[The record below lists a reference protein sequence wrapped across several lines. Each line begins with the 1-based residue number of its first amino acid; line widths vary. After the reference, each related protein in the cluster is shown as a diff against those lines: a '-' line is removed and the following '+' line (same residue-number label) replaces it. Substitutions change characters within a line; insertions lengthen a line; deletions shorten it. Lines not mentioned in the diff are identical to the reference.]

1 MKKNLFLVVLFLF
14 PIFTYGELFLEITKG
29 SEDPYRVAMIPFEG
43 NSRVSKQLNDIMR
56 NDLIR
61 TGEFSIL
68 DEELLLPVKII
79 NDELV
84 FSDWKLLGI
93 DYLVTGTIANANN
106 SLDISYEIFDIHKKR
121 KVRSS
126 KVFGIPNQ
134 IRQLAHYTSDGI
146 YESITGIKGI
156 AATRLLYVNEVK
168 DSRFISIY
176 KLMLADS
183 DGANEKV
190 LLSSSE
196 PIISPSWSP
205 DGKRVAYVSFET
217 GIAKVFIQEIA
228 SGKREAVLS
237 QDTQISSPSWSPDGK
252 YLSLTLYQDG
262 NAEIYILRLR
272 DRTLTRMTNQFA
284 IDTESSWSPKGNKIL
299 FTSGRSGS
307 PQIYELDLRKL
318 NPKAKRISF
327 EGTYN
332 AKASYLPN
340 EEGVIFVHR
349 SNDGLFHI
357 ALKYKRENFIRVLTE
372 AKMDESPSV
381 APNGNMVIYGIKEN
395 DLSMLAGFSLSGAKF
410 KLPAS
415 DGEVREPAWSNFL
428 LKKMI

>member
-1 MKKNLFLVVLFLF
+1 MKKNSLLIFLLLI
-14 PIFTYGELFLEITKG
+14 PIMSYGELFLEITKG
-29 SEDPYRVAMIPFEG
+29 SEDPYKVAIIPFEG
-43 NSRVSKQLNDIMR
+43 NTRVSKQLNNIVR

-79 NDELV
+79 NDELIY
-84 FSDWKLLGI
+84 SDWKLLGM
-93 DYLVTGTIANANN
+93 DYLVTGIITKANN
-106 SLDISYEIFDIHKKR
+106 SLDINYEIYDVHKKR

-134 IRQLAHYTSDGI
+134 IRQLGHYTSDGI

-156 AATRLLYVNEVK
+156 AATRILYVNEIK
-168 DSRFISIY
+168 DSQLTPTYR
-176 KLMLADS
+176 LMLADS
-183 DGANEKV
+183 DGANEKI

-205 DGKRVAYVSFET
+205 DGKSVAYVSFET
-217 GIAKVFIQEIA
+217 GMAKVYIQEIA

-237 QDTQISSPSWSPDGK
+237 KETQISSPSWSPDGK

-272 DRTLTRMTNQFA
+272 DRALTRMTNQFA

-318 NPKAKRISF
+318 NPKAKRVSF

-340 EEGVIFVHR
+340 EEGIIFVHR

-357 ALKYKRENFIRVLTE
+357 CLLYT
-372 AKMDESPSV
+372 SPSPRDRTRSRMPSS
-381 APNGNMVIYGIKEN
+381 A
-395 DLSMLAGFSLSGAKF
+395 
-410 KLPAS
+410 
-415 DGEVREPAWSNFL
+415 
-428 LKKMI
+428 

>member
-1 MKKNLFLVVLFLF
+1 MKKNLVLAAVLLF
-14 PIFTYGELFLEITKG
+14 PTLSYAELFLEITKG
-29 SEDPYRVAMIPFEG
+29 SEDPFKVAMIPFEG
-43 NSRVSKQLNDIMR
+43 NSRVSKQLNNIMR

-61 TGEFSIL
+61 TGEFAVL
-68 DEELLLPVKII
+68 DEELLLPVKMID
-79 NDELV
+79 DELV
-84 FSDWKLLGI
+84 FSDWKLLGM
-93 DYLVTGTIANANN
+93 DYLVTGKIVNENN
-106 SLDISYEIFDIHKKR
+106 SLDINYEIYDIHKKR

-156 AATRLLYVNEVK
+156 AATRLLYVNEIK
-168 DSRFISIY
+168 DSQLISRY

-183 DGANEKV
+183 DGANEKI

-237 QDTQISSPSWSPDGK
+237 KDTQISSPSWSPDGK

-284 IDTESSWSPKGNKIL
+284 IDTESSWSPRGNKIL

-340 EEGVIFVHR
+340 EEGIIFVHR

-357 ALKYKRENFIRVLTE
+357 ALKYKKENFIRVLTE

-381 APNGNMVIYGIKEN
+381 APNGNMVIYGIREEN
-395 DLSMLAGFSLSGAKF
+395 LSMLAGFSLSC
-410 KLPAS
+410 LLYTS
-415 DGEVREPAWSNFL
+415 DAADD
-428 LKKMI
+428 

>member
-1 MKKNLFLVVLFLF
+1 MKKNLFLAVLLLI
-14 PIFTYGELFLEITKG
+14 PIFSYGELFLEITKG
-29 SEDPYRVAMIPFEG
+29 SEDPYKVAITPFTG
-43 NSRVSKQLNDIMR
+43 NLKVSKQLNNIMR

-61 TGEFSIL
+61 TGEFEIL
-68 DEELLLPVKII
+68 DEELLLPVKIV

-84 FSDWKLLGI
+84 YSDWKFMGI
-93 DYLVTGTIANANN
+93 DYLVTGTIINSNN
-106 SLDISYEIFDIHKKR
+106 SLDINYEIYDIHKKK
-121 KVRSS
+121 KVRTS

-156 AATRLLYVNEVK
+156 AATRLLYVNEIK
-168 DSRFISIY
+168 DSQLNSSY

-183 DGANEKV
+183 DGANEKI

-205 DGKRVAYVSFET
+205 DGQRVAYVSFET
-217 GIAKVFIQEIA
+217 GIAKVFIQEIS
-228 SGKREAVLS
+228 SGKRETVLS
-237 QDTQISSPSWSPDGK
+237 KDSQISSPSWSPDGK

-340 EEGVIFVHR
+340 EEGIIFVHR
-349 SNDGLFHI
+349 SSDGLFHI
-357 ALKYKRENFIRVLTE
+357 ALKYKKENFIRILTE

-381 APNGNMVIYGIKEN
+381 APNGNMVIYGIKDG
-395 DLSMLAGFSLSGAKF
+395 DLSMLAGFSLSGARF

-415 DGEVREPAWSNFL
+415 NGEVREPAWSNFL
-428 LKKMI
+428 R

>member
-1 MKKNLFLVVLFLF
+1 MKNNLVLVALLLV
-14 PIFTYGELFLEITKG
+14 PVMGYGELFLEITKG
-29 SEDPYRVAMIPFEG
+29 SEDPYKVAMIPFEG
-43 NSRVSKQLNDIMR
+43 NSKVSKQVNNIMR

-68 DEELLLPVKII
+68 DEELLLPVKMID
-79 NDELV
+79 DELV
-84 FSDWKLLGI
+84 FSDWKLLGM
-93 DYLVTGTIANANN
+93 DYLVTGKIVNENN
-106 SLDISYEIFDIHKKR
+106 SLDINYEIYDIHKKR

-156 AATRLLYVNEVK
+156 AATRLLYVNEIK
-168 DSRFISIY
+168 DSKLVSEY

-183 DGANEKV
+183 DGANEKT

-205 DGKRVAYVSFET
+205 DGKKVAYVSFET

-228 SGKREAVLS
+228 SGNREAVLS
-237 QDTQISSPSWSPDGK
+237 KETQISSPSWSPDGK

-272 DRTLTRMTNQFA
+272 DKTLTRMTNQFA

-332 AKASYLPN
+332 AKASYLPK
-340 EEGVIFVHR
+340 EEGIIFVHR
-349 SNDGLFHI
+349 SDDGLFHI
-357 ALKYKRENFIRVLTE
+357 ALKYKRENFIRILTE

-381 APNGNMVIYGIKEN
+381 APNGNMVIYGIKEEN
-395 DLSMLAGFSLSGAKF
+395 LSMLAGFSLSGAKF

-415 DGEVREPAWSNFL
+415 SGEVREPAWSNFL
-428 LKKMI
+428 R

>member
-1 MKKNLFLVVLFLF
+1 MKKNLVLVVILLF
-14 PIFTYGELFLEITKG
+14 PTLSYAELFLEITKG
-29 SEDPYRVAMIPFEG
+29 SEDPFKVAMIPFEG
-43 NSRVSKQLNDIMR
+43 NSRASKQLNNIMR

-61 TGEFSIL
+61 TGEFAIL
-68 DEELLLPVKII
+68 DEELLLPVKMIE
-79 NDELV
+79 DELV
-84 FSDWKLLGI
+84 FNDWKLLGM
-93 DYLVTGTIANANN
+93 DYLVTGTIVKSNN
-106 SLDISYEIFDIHKKR
+106 SLDINYEIYDIHKKR

-156 AATRLLYVNEVK
+156 AATRLLYVNEIK
-168 DSRFISIY
+168 DFKQISTY

-183 DGANEKV
+183 DGANEKI

-217 GIAKVFIQEIA
+217 GIAKVFIQEIS

-237 QDTQISSPSWSPDGK
+237 KDTQISSPSWSPDGK

-332 AKASYLPN
+332 AKASYLPK
-340 EEGVIFVHR
+340 EEGIIFVHR

-357 ALKYKRENFIRVLTE
+357 ALKYKKENFIRVLTE

-381 APNGNMVIYGIKEN
+381 APNGNMVIYGIKEEN
-395 DLSMLAGFSLSGAKF
+395 LSMLAGFSLSGAKF

-415 DGEVREPAWSNFL
+415 NGEVREPAWSNFL
-428 LKKMI
+428 R

>member
-1 MKKNLFLVVLFLF
+1 MKKNLLLVTLLLF
-14 PIFTYGELFLEITKG
+14 PIFIYGELFLEITKG
-29 SEDPYRVAMIPFEG
+29 SEDPYKVAMIPFEG
-43 NSRVSKQLNDIMR
+43 NARISKQLNNIMR

-68 DEELLLPVKII
+68 DEELLLPVKTI

-84 FSDWKLLGI
+84 YSDWKLLGM
-93 DYLVTGTIANANN
+93 DYLVTGTILRVNN
-106 SLDISYEIFDIHKKR
+106 SLDINYEIFDIHKKR

-156 AATRLLYVNEVK
+156 AATRLLYVNEIK
-168 DSRFISIY
+168 DSGLIPTY

-183 DGANEKV
+183 DGANEKI

-228 SGKREAVLS
+228 SGRREAVLS

-272 DRTLTRMTNQFA
+272 DQTLTRMTNQFA

-340 EEGVIFVHR
+340 EEGIIFVHR
-349 SNDGLFHI
+349 SSDGLFHI
-357 ALKYKRENFIRVLTE
+357 ALKYKKENFIRVLTE

-381 APNGNMVIYGIKEN
+381 APNGNMVIYGIKEK

-415 DGEVREPAWSNFL
+415 NGEVREPAWSNFL
-428 LKKMI
+428 R

>member
-1 MKKNLFLVVLFLF
+1 MKKNLFLVALFLF

-428 LKKMI
+428 R

>member
-1 MKKNLFLVVLFLF
+1 MKKNSLLIFLLLI
-14 PIFTYGELFLEITKG
+14 PIMSYGELFLEITKG
-29 SEDPYRVAMIPFEG
+29 SEDPYKVAIIPFEG
-43 NSRVSKQLNDIMR
+43 NTRVSKQLNNIVR

-79 NDELV
+79 NDELIY
-84 FSDWKLLGI
+84 SDWKLLGM
-93 DYLVTGTIANANN
+93 DYLVTGIITKANN
-106 SLDISYEIFDIHKKR
+106 SLDINYEIYDVHKKR

-134 IRQLAHYTSDGI
+134 IRQLGHYTSDGI

-156 AATRLLYVNEVK
+156 AATRILYVNEIK
-168 DSRFISIY
+168 DSQLTSTYR
-176 KLMLADS
+176 LMLADS
-183 DGANEKV
+183 DGANEKI

-205 DGKRVAYVSFET
+205 DGKSVAYVSFET
-217 GIAKVFIQEIA
+217 GMAKVYIQEIA

-237 QDTQISSPSWSPDGK
+237 KETQISSPSWSPDGK

-272 DRTLTRMTNQFA
+272 DRALTRMTNQFA

-340 EEGVIFVHR
+340 EEGIIFVHR

-357 ALKYKRENFIRVLTE
+357 ALKYKKENFIRVLTE

-381 APNGNMVIYGIKEN
+381 APNGNMVIYGIREKN
-395 DLSMLAGFSLSGAKF
+395 LSMLAGFSLSGAKF

-415 DGEVREPAWSNFL
+415 NGEVREPAWSNFL
-428 LKKMI
+428 R

>member
-1 MKKNLFLVVLFLF
+1 MRKNLVLVALLLV
-14 PIFTYGELFLEITKG
+14 PVMGYGELFLEITKG
-29 SEDPYRVAMIPFEG
+29 SEDPYKVAMIPFEG
-43 NSRVSKQLNDIMR
+43 NSKVSKQVNNIMR

-68 DEELLLPVKII
+68 DEELLLPVKMID
-79 NDELV
+79 DELV
-84 FSDWKLLGI
+84 FSDWKLLGM
-93 DYLVTGTIANANN
+93 DYLVTGKIVNENN
-106 SLDISYEIFDIHKKR
+106 SLDINYEIYDIHKKR

-156 AATRLLYVNEVK
+156 AATRLLYVNEIK
-168 DSRFISIY
+168 DSQLISRY

-183 DGANEKV
+183 DGANEKI

-237 QDTQISSPSWSPDGK
+237 KDTQISSPSWSPDGK

-332 AKASYLPN
+332 AKASYLPK
-340 EEGVIFVHR
+340 EEGIIFVHR

-357 ALKYKRENFIRVLTE
+357 ALKYKKENFIRVLTE

-381 APNGNMVIYGIKEN
+381 APNGNMVIYGIKEKN
-395 DLSMLAGFSLSGAKF
+395 LSMLAGFSLSGAKF

-415 DGEVREPAWSNFL
+415 NGEVREPAWSNFL
-428 LKKMI
+428 R

>member
-1 MKKNLFLVVLFLF
+1 MKKNSLLIFLLLI
-14 PIFTYGELFLEITKG
+14 PIMSYGELFLEITKG
-29 SEDPYRVAMIPFEG
+29 SEDPYKVAIIPFEG
-43 NSRVSKQLNDIMR
+43 NTRVSKQLNSIVR

-79 NDELV
+79 NDELIY
-84 FSDWKLLGI
+84 SDWKLLGV
-93 DYLVTGTIANANN
+93 DYLVTGIITKANN
-106 SLDISYEIFDIHKKR
+106 SLDINYEIYDVHKKR

-134 IRQLAHYTSDGI
+134 IRQLGHYTSDGI

-156 AATRLLYVNEVK
+156 AATRILYVNEIK
-168 DSRFISIY
+168 DSQLTPTYR
-176 KLMLADS
+176 LMLADS
-183 DGANEKV
+183 DGANEKI

-205 DGKRVAYVSFET
+205 DGKSVAYVSFET
-217 GIAKVFIQEIA
+217 GMAKVYIQEIA
-228 SGKREAVLS
+228 SGKRETVLS
-237 QDTQISSPSWSPDGK
+237 KETQISSPSWSPDGK

-318 NPKAKRISF
+318 NPKAKRVSF

-340 EEGVIFVHR
+340 EEGIIFVHR

-357 ALKYKRENFIRVLTE
+357 ALKYKKENFIRVLTE

-381 APNGNMVIYGIKEN
+381 APNGNMVIYGIRDKN
-395 DLSMLAGFSLSGAKF
+395 LSMLAGFSLSGAKF

-415 DGEVREPAWSNFL
+415 NGEVREPAWSNFL
-428 LKKMI
+428 R

>member
-1 MKKNLFLVVLFLF
+1 MKKNFLLGILLLI
-14 PIFTYGELFLEITKG
+14 PMLSYGELFLEITKG
-29 SEDPYRVAMIPFEG
+29 SEDQYKVAMIPFEG
-43 NSRVSKQLNDIMR
+43 NSRISKQLHNIIR
-56 NDLIR
+56 NDLTR
-61 TGEFSIL
+61 TGEFSVL
-68 DEELLLPVKII
+68 DEELLLPVKIV
-79 NDELV
+79 NEELIYN
-84 FSDWKLLGI
+84 DWKLLGM
-93 DYLVTGTIANANN
+93 DYLVTGTIVKANN
-106 SLDISYEIFDIHKKR
+106 SLDINYEIYDVHKKR

-156 AATRLLYVNEVK
+156 AATKLLYVNETK
-168 DSRFISIY
+168 DSKSISTY

-183 DGANEKV
+183 DGANEKI
-190 LLSSSE
+190 LLSSSD

-217 GIAKVFIQEIA
+217 GMAKVFIQEIA
-228 SGKREAVLS
+228 SGKRESVLS
-237 QDTQISSPSWSPDGK
+237 KNTQISSPSWSPDGK

-332 AKASYLPN
+332 AKASYLPK
-340 EEGVIFVHR
+340 EEGIIFVHR
-349 SNDGLFHI
+349 SANGLFHI

-381 APNGNMVIYGIKEN
+381 ATNGNMVIYGIREK

-415 DGEVREPAWSNFL
+415 NGEVREPSWSNFL
-428 LKKMI
+428 R

>member
-1 MKKNLFLVVLFLF
+1 MKKNLLLVTLLLF
-14 PIFTYGELFLEITKG
+14 PIFIYGELFLEITKG
-29 SEDPYRVAMIPFEG
+29 SEDPYKVAMIPFEG
-43 NSRVSKQLNDIMR
+43 NARISKQLNNIMR

-68 DEELLLPVKII
+68 DEELLLPVKTI

-84 FSDWKLLGI
+84 YSDWKLLGM
-93 DYLVTGTIANANN
+93 DYLVTGTILRVKN
-106 SLDISYEIFDIHKKR
+106 SLDINYEIFDIHKKR

-156 AATRLLYVNEVK
+156 AATRLLYVNEIK
-168 DSRFISIY
+168 DSGLIPTY

-183 DGANEKV
+183 DGANEKI

-272 DRTLTRMTNQFA
+272 DQTLTRMTNQFA

-340 EEGVIFVHR
+340 EEGIIFVHR
-349 SNDGLFHI
+349 SSDGLFHI
-357 ALKYKRENFIRVLTE
+357 ALKYKKENFIRVLTE

-381 APNGNMVIYGIKEN
+381 APNGNMVIYGIKEK

-415 DGEVREPAWSNFL
+415 NGEVREPAWSNFL
-428 LKKMI
+428 R

>member
-1 MKKNLFLVVLFLF
+1 MKKNLLLVDLLLF

-29 SEDPYRVAMIPFEG
+29 SEDPYKVAMIPFEG
-43 NSRVSKQLNDIMR
+43 NSRISKQLNNIMR

-68 DEELLLPVKII
+68 DEELLLPVKTI

-84 FSDWKLLGI
+84 YSDWKLLGM
-93 DYLVTGTIANANN
+93 DYLVTGTILRVNN
-106 SLDISYEIFDIHKKR
+106 SLDINYEIFDIHKKR

-156 AATRLLYVNEVK
+156 AATRLLYVNEIK
-168 DSRFISIY
+168 DSGLIPTY

-183 DGANEKV
+183 DGANEKI

-228 SGKREAVLS
+228 SGRREAVLS

-272 DRTLTRMTNQFA
+272 DQTLTRMTNQFA

-340 EEGVIFVHR
+340 EEGIIFVHR
-349 SNDGLFHI
+349 SSDGLFHI
-357 ALKYKRENFIRVLTE
+357 ALKYKKENFIRVLTE

-381 APNGNMVIYGIKEN
+381 APNGNMVIYGIKER

-415 DGEVREPAWSNFL
+415 NGEVREPAWSNFL
-428 LKKMI
+428 R

>member
-1 MKKNLFLVVLFLF
+1 MKKNLFLIALLLF
-14 PIFTYGELFLEITKG
+14 PIFSYGELFLEITKG

-428 LKKMI
+428 R

>member
-1 MKKNLFLVVLFLF
+1 MKKNFLLGILLLI
-14 PIFTYGELFLEITKG
+14 PMLSYGELFLEITKG
-29 SEDPYRVAMIPFEG
+29 SEDQYKVAMIPFEG
-43 NSRVSKQLNDIMR
+43 NSRISKQLHNIIR
-56 NDLIR
+56 NDFTR
-61 TGEFSIL
+61 TGEFSVL
-68 DEELLLPVKII
+68 DEELLLPVKIV
-79 NDELV
+79 NEELIYN
-84 FSDWKLLGI
+84 DWKLLGM
-93 DYLVTGTIANANN
+93 DYLVTGTIVKANN
-106 SLDISYEIFDIHKKR
+106 SLDINYEIYDVHKKR

-156 AATRLLYVNEVK
+156 AATKLLYVNETK
-168 DSRFISIY
+168 DSKSISTY

-183 DGANEKV
+183 DGANEKI
-190 LLSSSE
+190 LLSSSD

-217 GIAKVFIQEIA
+217 GMAKVFIQEIA
-228 SGKREAVLS
+228 SGKRESVLS
-237 QDTQISSPSWSPDGK
+237 KNTQISSPSWSPDGK

-332 AKASYLPN
+332 AKASYLPK
-340 EEGVIFVHR
+340 EEGIIFVHR
-349 SNDGLFHI
+349 SANGLFHI

-381 APNGNMVIYGIKEN
+381 APNGNMVIYGIREK

-415 DGEVREPAWSNFL
+415 NGEVREPSWSNFL
-428 LKKMI
+428 R

>member
-1 MKKNLFLVVLFLF
+1 MKKNLVLVAILLFSTLS
-14 PIFTYGELFLEITKG
+14 YAELFLEITKG
-29 SEDPYRVAMIPFEG
+29 SEDPFKVAMIPFEG
-43 NSRVSKQLNDIMR
+43 NSRVSKQLNNIMR

-61 TGEFSIL
+61 TGEFAVL
-68 DEELLLPVKII
+68 DEELLLPVKMIE
-79 NDELV
+79 DELV
-84 FSDWKLLGI
+84 FNDWKLLGM
-93 DYLVTGTIANANN
+93 DYLVTGTIVKSNN
-106 SLDISYEIFDIHKKR
+106 SLDINYEIYDIHKKR

-156 AATRLLYVNEVK
+156 AATRLLYVNEIK
-168 DSRFISIY
+168 DFKQISTY

-183 DGANEKV
+183 DGANEKI

-237 QDTQISSPSWSPDGK
+237 KDTQISSPSWSPDGK

-332 AKASYLPN
+332 AKASYLPK
-340 EEGVIFVHR
+340 EEGIIFVHR

-357 ALKYKRENFIRVLTE
+357 ALKYKKENFIRVLTE

-381 APNGNMVIYGIKEN
+381 APNGNMVIYGIKEEN
-395 DLSMLAGFSLSGAKF
+395 LSMLAGFSLSGAKF

-415 DGEVREPAWSNFL
+415 NGEVREPAWSNFL
-428 LKKMI
+428 R

>member
-1 MKKNLFLVVLFLF
+1 MKKNLVLAAILLF
-14 PIFTYGELFLEITKG
+14 PTLSYAELFLEITKG
-29 SEDPYRVAMIPFEG
+29 SEDPYKVAMIPFEG
-43 NSRVSKQLNDIMR
+43 NSRASKQLNNIMR

-61 TGEFSIL
+61 TGEFAIL
-68 DEELLLPVKII
+68 DEELLLPVKMIE
-79 NDELV
+79 DELV
-84 FSDWKLLGI
+84 FNDWKLLGM
-93 DYLVTGTIANANN
+93 DYLVTGKIINLNN
-106 SLDISYEIFDIHKKR
+106 SLDINYEIYDIHKKR

-156 AATRLLYVNEVK
+156 AATRLLYVNEIK
-168 DSRFISIY
+168 DSKQISTY

-183 DGANEKV
+183 DGANEKI

-237 QDTQISSPSWSPDGK
+237 KDTQISSPSWSPDGK

-284 IDTESSWSPKGNKIL
+284 IDTESAWSPKGNKIL

-332 AKASYLPN
+332 AKASYLPK
-340 EEGVIFVHR
+340 EEGIIFVHR

-357 ALKYKRENFIRVLTE
+357 ALKYKKENFIRVLTE

-381 APNGNMVIYGIKEN
+381 APNGNMVIYGIKEEN
-395 DLSMLAGFSLSGAKF
+395 LSMLAGFSLSGAKF

-415 DGEVREPAWSNFL
+415 NGEVREPAWSNFL
-428 LKKMI
+428 R

>member
-1 MKKNLFLVVLFLF
+1 MKNNLVLVALLLV
-14 PIFTYGELFLEITKG
+14 PVMGYGELFLEITKG
-29 SEDPYRVAMIPFEG
+29 SEDPYKVAMIPFEG
-43 NSRVSKQLNDIMR
+43 NSKVSKQANNIMR

-68 DEELLLPVKII
+68 DEELLLPVKMID
-79 NDELV
+79 DELV
-84 FSDWKLLGI
+84 FSDWKLLGM
-93 DYLVTGTIANANN
+93 DYLVTGKIVNENN
-106 SLDISYEIFDIHKKR
+106 SLDINYEIYDIHKKR

-156 AATRLLYVNEVK
+156 AATRLLYVNEIK
-168 DSRFISIY
+168 DSQLISRY

-183 DGANEKV
+183 DGANEKI

-237 QDTQISSPSWSPDGK
+237 KDTQISSPSWSPDGK

-284 IDTESSWSPKGNKIL
+284 IDTESSWSPRGNKIL

-340 EEGVIFVHR
+340 EEGIIFVHR

-357 ALKYKRENFIRVLTE
+357 ALKYKKENFIRVLTE

-381 APNGNMVIYGIKEN
+381 APNGNMVIYGIREEN
-395 DLSMLAGFSLSGAKF
+395 LSMLAGFSLSGAKF

-415 DGEVREPAWSNFL
+415 NGEVREPAWSNFL
-428 LKKMI
+428 R

>member
-1 MKKNLFLVVLFLF
+1 MKKNLVLVALLLVPAMGF
-14 PIFTYGELFLEITKG
+14 GELFLEITKG
-29 SEDPYRVAMIPFEG
+29 SEDPYKVAMIPFEG
-43 NSRVSKQLNDIMR
+43 NSRVSKQVNNIMR

-68 DEELLLPVKII
+68 DEELLLPVKMIE
-79 NDELV
+79 DELV
-84 FSDWKLLGI
+84 FSDWKLLGM
-93 DYLVTGTIANANN
+93 DYLVTGKIVNENN
-106 SLDISYEIFDIHKKR
+106 SLDINYEIYDIHKKR

-156 AATRLLYVNEVK
+156 AATRLLYVNEIK
-168 DSRFISIY
+168 DSQLISRY

-183 DGANEKV
+183 DGANEKI

-217 GIAKVFIQEIA
+217 GMAKVFIQEIA

-237 QDTQISSPSWSPDGK
+237 KDTQISSPSWSPDGK

-284 IDTESSWSPKGNKIL
+284 IDTESSWSPRGNKIL

-340 EEGVIFVHR
+340 EEGIIFVHR

-357 ALKYKRENFIRVLTE
+357 ALKYKKENFIRVLTE

-381 APNGNMVIYGIKEN
+381 APNGNMVIYGIREEN
-395 DLSMLAGFSLSGAKF
+395 LSMLAGFSLSGAKF

-415 DGEVREPAWSNFL
+415 NGEVREPAWSNFL
-428 LKKMI
+428 R

>member
-1 MKKNLFLVVLFLF
+1 MKKNLVLVVILLF
-14 PIFTYGELFLEITKG
+14 PTLSYAELFLEITKG
-29 SEDPYRVAMIPFEG
+29 SEDPFKVAMIPFEG
-43 NSRVSKQLNDIMR
+43 NSRVSKQLNNIMR

-61 TGEFSIL
+61 TGEFAVL
-68 DEELLLPVKII
+68 DEELLLPVKMIE
-79 NDELV
+79 DELV
-84 FSDWKLLGI
+84 FNDWKLLGM
-93 DYLVTGTIANANN
+93 DYLVTGTIVKSNN
-106 SLDISYEIFDIHKKR
+106 SLDINYEIYDIHKKR

-156 AATRLLYVNEVK
+156 AATRLLYVNEIK
-168 DSRFISIY
+168 DFKQISTY

-183 DGANEKV
+183 DGANEKI

-217 GIAKVFIQEIA
+217 GIAKVFIQEIS

-237 QDTQISSPSWSPDGK
+237 KDTQISSPSWSPDGK

-332 AKASYLPN
+332 AKASYLPK
-340 EEGVIFVHR
+340 EEGIIFVHR

-357 ALKYKRENFIRVLTE
+357 ALKYKKENFIRVLTE

-381 APNGNMVIYGIKEN
+381 APNGNMVIYGIKEEN
-395 DLSMLAGFSLSGAKF
+395 LSMLAGFSLSGAKF

-415 DGEVREPAWSNFL
+415 NGEVREPAWSNFL
-428 LKKMI
+428 R

>member
-1 MKKNLFLVVLFLF
+1 MKKSLLLVTLLLF
-14 PIFTYGELFLEITKG
+14 PIFIYGELFLEITKG
-29 SEDPYRVAMIPFEG
+29 SEDPYKVAMIPFEG
-43 NSRVSKQLNDIMR
+43 NARISKQLNNIMR

-68 DEELLLPVKII
+68 DEELLLPVKTI

-84 FSDWKLLGI
+84 YSDWKLLGM
-93 DYLVTGTIANANN
+93 DYLVTGTILRVKN
-106 SLDISYEIFDIHKKR
+106 SLDINYEIFDIHKKR

-156 AATRLLYVNEVK
+156 AATRLLYVNEIK
-168 DSRFISIY
+168 DSGLIPTY

-183 DGANEKV
+183 DGANEKI

-272 DRTLTRMTNQFA
+272 DQTLTRMTNQFA

-327 EGTYN
+327 DGTYN

-340 EEGVIFVHR
+340 EEGIIFVHR
-349 SNDGLFHI
+349 SSDGLFHI
-357 ALKYKRENFIRVLTE
+357 ALKYKKENFIRVLTE

-381 APNGNMVIYGIKEN
+381 APNGNMVIYGIKEK

-415 DGEVREPAWSNFL
+415 NGEVREPAWSNFL
-428 LKKMI
+428 R

>member
-1 MKKNLFLVVLFLF
+1 MKKNLFLVALLLF
-14 PIFTYGELFLEITKG
+14 PIFSYGELFLEITKG

-217 GIAKVFIQEIA
+217 GIAKVFIQEIS

-428 LKKMI
+428 R

>member
-1 MKKNLFLVVLFLF
+1 MKKNSLLIFLLLI
-14 PIFTYGELFLEITKG
+14 PIMSYGELFLEITKG
-29 SEDPYRVAMIPFEG
+29 SEDPYKVAIIPFEG
-43 NSRVSKQLNDIMR
+43 NTRVSKQLNSIVR

-79 NDELV
+79 NDELIY
-84 FSDWKLLGI
+84 SDWKLLGM
-93 DYLVTGTIANANN
+93 DYLVTGIITKANN
-106 SLDISYEIFDIHKKR
+106 SLDINYEIYDVHKKR

-134 IRQLAHYTSDGI
+134 IRQLGHYTSDGI

-156 AATRLLYVNEVK
+156 AATRILYVNEIK
-168 DSRFISIY
+168 DSQLTSTYR
-176 KLMLADS
+176 LMLADS
-183 DGANEKV
+183 DGANEKI

-217 GIAKVFIQEIA
+217 GTAKVFIQEIA

-237 QDTQISSPSWSPDGK
+237 KETQISSPSWSPDGK

-272 DRTLTRMTNQFA
+272 DKTLTRMTKQFA

-318 NPKAKRISF
+318 NPKAKRLSF

-332 AKASYLPN
+332 AKASYLPK
-340 EEGVIFVHR
+340 EEGIIFVHR
-349 SNDGLFHI
+349 AENGLFHI
-357 ALKYKRENFIRVLTE
+357 AMKYKKENFIRILTE

-381 APNGNMVIYGIKEN
+381 APNGNMVIYGIKEG

-415 DGEVREPAWSNFL
+415 NGEVREPAWSNFL
-428 LKKMI
+428 R

>member
-1 MKKNLFLVVLFLF
+1 MKKNLFLVVLLLF
-14 PIFTYGELFLEITKG
+14 PIFIYGELFLEITKG

-93 DYLVTGTIANANN
+93 DYLVTGTIVNANN

-156 AATRLLYVNEVK
+156 AATRLLYVNEAK
-168 DSRFISIY
+168 DSRLISIY

-415 DGEVREPAWSNFL
+415 EGEVREPAWSNFL
-428 LKKMI
+428 R

>member
-1 MKKNLFLVVLFLF
+1 MKKNLVLVALLLVPAMGF
-14 PIFTYGELFLEITKG
+14 GELFLEITKG
-29 SEDPYRVAMIPFEG
+29 SEDPYKVAMIPFEG
-43 NSRVSKQLNDIMR
+43 NSKVSKQVNNIMR

-68 DEELLLPVKII
+68 DEELLLPVKMID
-79 NDELV
+79 DELV
-84 FSDWKLLGI
+84 FSDWKLLGM
-93 DYLVTGTIANANN
+93 DYLVTGKIVNENN
-106 SLDISYEIFDIHKKR
+106 SLDINYEIYDIHKKR

-156 AATRLLYVNEVK
+156 AATRLLYVNEIK
-168 DSRFISIY
+168 DSQLISRY

-183 DGANEKV
+183 DGANEKI

-217 GIAKVFIQEIA
+217 GMAKVFIQEIA

-237 QDTQISSPSWSPDGK
+237 KDTQISSPSWSPDGK

-284 IDTESSWSPKGNKIL
+284 IDTESSWSPRGNKIL

-340 EEGVIFVHR
+340 EEGIIFVHR

-357 ALKYKRENFIRVLTE
+357 ALKYKKENFIRVLTE

-381 APNGNMVIYGIKEN
+381 APNGNMVIYGIREEN
-395 DLSMLAGFSLSGAKF
+395 LSMLAGFSLSGAKF

-415 DGEVREPAWSNFL
+415 NGEVREPAWSNFL
-428 LKKMI
+428 R

>member
-1 MKKNLFLVVLFLF
+1 MKKNSLLIFLLLI
-14 PIFTYGELFLEITKG
+14 PIMSYGELFLEITKG
-29 SEDPYRVAMIPFEG
+29 SEDSYKVAIIPFEG
-43 NSRVSKQLNDIMR
+43 NTRVSKQLNNIVR

-79 NDELV
+79 NDELIY
-84 FSDWKLLGI
+84 SDWKLLGM
-93 DYLVTGTIANANN
+93 DYLVTGIITKANN
-106 SLDISYEIFDIHKKR
+106 SLDINYEIYDVHKKR

-134 IRQLAHYTSDGI
+134 IRQLGHYTSDGI

-156 AATRLLYVNEVK
+156 AATRILYVNEIK
-168 DSRFISIY
+168 DSQLTPTYR
-176 KLMLADS
+176 LMLADS
-183 DGANEKV
+183 DGANEKI

-205 DGKRVAYVSFET
+205 DGKSVAYVSFET
-217 GIAKVFIQEIA
+217 GMAKVYIQEIA

-237 QDTQISSPSWSPDGK
+237 KETQISSPSWSPDGK

-272 DRTLTRMTNQFA
+272 DRALTRMTNQFA

-318 NPKAKRISF
+318 NPKAKRVSF

-340 EEGVIFVHR
+340 EEGIIFVHR

-357 ALKYKRENFIRVLTE
+357 ALKYKKENFIRVLTE

-381 APNGNMVIYGIKEN
+381 APNGNMVIYGIREKN
-395 DLSMLAGFSLSGAKF
+395 LSMLAGFSLSGAKF

-415 DGEVREPAWSNFL
+415 NGEVREPAWSNFL
-428 LKKMI
+428 R

>member
-1 MKKNLFLVVLFLF
+1 MKNLLLTIIFLMPLGCL
-14 PIFTYGELFLEITKG
+14 GELFLEITKG
-29 SEDPYRVAMIPFEG
+29 SEDPYRIAISPFDG
-43 NSRVSKQLNDIMR
+43 DVRTSNQLHNIIR
-56 NDLIR
+56 NDLMR

-68 DEELLLPVKII
+68 DEELVLPIKIKD
-79 NDELV
+79 DELIY
-84 FSDWKLLGI
+84 SDWKLLGM
-93 DYLVTGTIANANN
+93 DYLITGSIIKTKN
-106 SLDISYEIFDIHKKR
+106 SIDLNYEIYDIHKKK

-146 YESITGIKGI
+146 YESISGIKGI
-156 AATRLLYVNEVK
+156 AATKLLYVNETK
-168 DSRFISIY
+168 NSKSISAY

-190 LLSSSE
+190 LLTSSE

-205 DGKRVAYVSFET
+205 DGKKVAYVSFET
-217 GIAKVFIQEIA
+217 GIAKVFIQDIA
-228 SGKREAVLS
+228 SGKRESVLS
-237 QDTQISSPSWSPDGK
+237 KNTQISSPSWSPDGK

-284 IDTESSWSPKGNKIL
+284 IDTESSWSPKGNKII

-332 AKASYLPN
+332 AKASYLPK
-340 EEGVIFVHR
+340 EEGIIFVHR
-349 SNDGLFHI
+349 SDDGLFHI
-357 ALKYKRENFIRVLTE
+357 ALKYKKENFIRVLTE

-381 APNGNMVIYGIKEN
+381 APNGNMVIYGIKEEN
-395 DLSMLAGFSLSGAKF
+395 LSMLAGFSLSGARF

-415 DGEVREPAWSNFL
+415 EGEVREPAWSNFL
-428 LKKMI
+428 R

>member
-1 MKKNLFLVVLFLF
+1 MKKNSLLIFLLLI
-14 PIFTYGELFLEITKG
+14 PIMSYGELFLEITKG
-29 SEDPYRVAMIPFEG
+29 SEDPYKVAIIPFDG
-43 NSRVSKQLNDIMR
+43 NTRVSKQLNSIVR

-84 FSDWKLLGI
+84 YNDWKLLGM
-93 DYLVTGTIANANN
+93 DYLVTGIITKAKN
-106 SLDISYEIFDIHKKR
+106 SLDINYEIYDVHKKR

-134 IRQLAHYTSDGI
+134 IRQLGHYTSDGI

-156 AATRLLYVNEVK
+156 AATRILYVNEIK
-168 DSRFISIY
+168 DSQLTSTYR
-176 KLMLADS
+176 LMLADS
-183 DGANEKV
+183 DGANEKI

-217 GIAKVFIQEIA
+217 GMAKVFIQEIA

-237 QDTQISSPSWSPDGK
+237 KETQISSPSWSPDGK

-272 DRTLTRMTNQFA
+272 DRALTRMTNQFA

-318 NPKAKRISF
+318 NPKAKRVSF

-340 EEGVIFVHR
+340 EEGIIFVHR

-357 ALKYKRENFIRVLTE
+357 ALKYKKENFIRVLTE

-381 APNGNMVIYGIKEN
+381 APNGNMVIYGIREKN
-395 DLSMLAGFSLSGAKF
+395 LSMLAGFSLSGAKF

-415 DGEVREPAWSNFL
+415 NGEVREPAWSNFL
-428 LKKMI
+428 R

>member
-1 MKKNLFLVVLFLF
+1 MKKKFLLASLLLI
-14 PIFTYGELFLEITKG
+14 PMLSYGELFLEITKG
-29 SEDPYRVAMIPFEG
+29 SEDPYKVAMIPFEG
-43 NSRVSKQLNDIMR
+43 NTRLSKQLNNIMR
-56 NDLIR
+56 NDLTR

-84 FSDWKLLGI
+84 YSDWKLLGM
-93 DYLVTGTIANANN
+93 DYLVTGTILKTNS
-106 SLDISYEIFDIHKKR
+106 SLDINYEIYDVHKKR

-156 AATRLLYVNEVK
+156 AATRLLYVNEIK
-168 DSRFISIY
+168 DSQLISTY

-183 DGANEKV
+183 DGANEKT

-217 GIAKVFIQEIA
+217 GMAKVFIQEIA
-228 SGKREAVLS
+228 SGKRDTVLS
-237 QDTQISSPSWSPDGK
+237 KDTQISSPSWSPDGK

-318 NPKAKRISF
+318 NPKAKRVSF

-332 AKASYLPN
+332 AKASYLPK
-340 EEGVIFVHR
+340 EEGIIFVHR
-349 SNDGLFHI
+349 SRDGLFHI

-381 APNGNMVIYGIKEN
+381 APNGNMVIYGIREEN
-395 DLSMLAGFSLSGAKF
+395 LSMLAGFSLSGAKF

-415 DGEVREPAWSNFL
+415 QGEVREPAWSNFL
-428 LKKMI
+428 R

>member
-1 MKKNLFLVVLFLF
+1 MKNNLVLVALLLV
-14 PIFTYGELFLEITKG
+14 PVMGYGELFLEITKG
-29 SEDPYRVAMIPFEG
+29 SEDPYKVAMIPFEG
-43 NSRVSKQLNDIMR
+43 NSKVSKQANNIMR

-68 DEELLLPVKII
+68 DEELLLPVKMID
-79 NDELV
+79 DELV
-84 FSDWKLLGI
+84 FSDWKLLGM
-93 DYLVTGTIANANN
+93 DYLVTGKIVNENN
-106 SLDISYEIFDIHKKR
+106 SLDINYEIYDIHKKR

-156 AATRLLYVNEVK
+156 AATRLLYVNEIK
-168 DSRFISIY
+168 DSQLISRY

-183 DGANEKV
+183 DGANEKI

-237 QDTQISSPSWSPDGK
+237 KDTQISSPSWSPDGK

-284 IDTESSWSPKGNKIL
+284 IDTESSWSPRGNKIL

-340 EEGVIFVHR
+340 EEGIIFVHR
-349 SNDGLFHI
+349 SIDGLFHI
-357 ALKYKRENFIRVLTE
+357 ALKYKKENFIRVLTE

-381 APNGNMVIYGIKEN
+381 APNGNMVIYGIREEN
-395 DLSMLAGFSLSGAKF
+395 LSMLAGFSLSGAKF

-415 DGEVREPAWSNFL
+415 NGEVREPAWSNFL
-428 LKKMI
+428 R

>member
-1 MKKNLFLVVLFLF
+1 MKKNSLLIFLLLI
-14 PIFTYGELFLEITKG
+14 PIMSYGELFLEITKG
-29 SEDPYRVAMIPFEG
+29 SEDPYKVAIIPFEG
-43 NSRVSKQLNDIMR
+43 NTRVSKQLNSIVR

-79 NDELV
+79 NDELIY
-84 FSDWKLLGI
+84 SDWKLLGM
-93 DYLVTGTIANANN
+93 DYLVTGIITKANN
-106 SLDISYEIFDIHKKR
+106 SLDINYEIYDVHKKR

-134 IRQLAHYTSDGI
+134 IRQLGHYTSDGI

-156 AATRLLYVNEVK
+156 AATRILYVNEIK
-168 DSRFISIY
+168 DSQLTTTYR
-176 KLMLADS
+176 LMLADS
-183 DGANEKV
+183 DGANEKI

-205 DGKRVAYVSFET
+205 DGKSVAYVSFET
-217 GIAKVFIQEIA
+217 GMAKVYIQEIA

-237 QDTQISSPSWSPDGK
+237 KETQISSPSWSPDGK

-272 DRTLTRMTNQFA
+272 DRALTRMTNQFA

-318 NPKAKRISF
+318 NPKAKRVSF

-340 EEGVIFVHR
+340 EEGIIFVHR

-357 ALKYKRENFIRVLTE
+357 ALKYKKENFIRVLTE

-381 APNGNMVIYGIKEN
+381 APNGNMVIYGIREKN
-395 DLSMLAGFSLSGAKF
+395 LSMLAGFSLSGAKF

-415 DGEVREPAWSNFL
+415 NGEVREPAWSNFL
-428 LKKMI
+428 R